1 MPRLI
6 FDIETIGDNFDE
18 MDEATQHALTRWIER
33 EAKDKASYEKDL
45 ARVKGEMGLSG
56 LTGQIVALGLWM
68 MPKTR
73 ARYIIRR
80 QEKSMKILRKRG
92 LSSASW
98 MRPKC

>member
-56 LTGQIVALGLWM
+56 LTGQIVALGLLDDAKNQGAVYYQA
-68 MPKTR
+68 PG
-73 ARYIIRR
+73 
-80 QEKSMKILRKRG
+80 EK
-92 LSSASW
+92 
-98 MRPKC
+98 